1 MDEQEI
7 RKNFG
12 ENLSRL
18 RKYNKLSQQDLANK
32 LSYSDKAISKWELG
46 DNIPDVITLER
57 IAELFNVTVDEL
69 IKPSISV
76 SKSGV
81 TRKKRL
87 MVTILAS
94 GLGLFLGIVGLLV
107 LSILKFQAGITG
119 EIIDKFIYCCYP
131 LAFFAGSVITIVLT
145 VLWFE
150 KIWQFIAITTCIWSS
165 AVVAMIWL
173 DFNIAVIWIII
184 LIGFIANALFYFFLK
199 ITK

>member
-18 RKYNKLSQQDLANK
+18 RKYNKLSQQELAEK

-46 DNIPDVITLER
+46 DNIPDIITLER
-57 IAELFNVTVDEL
+57 IAEIFNVSVDEL
-69 IKPSISV
+69 IKPNISV

-81 TRKKRL
+81 TKRKRL
-87 MVTILAS
+87 IITILAS

-184 LIGFIANALFYFFLK
+184 LVALIANALFYFFLK